1 MVEPLELLAR
11 DDKWYLGCGD
21 GAVFAPA
28 FPLWLDVPGFWDGA
42 TLYQI
47 ELAPLFTVTA
57 LDEGGH
63 ELALKLQSRR
73 WTPAELTLE
82 YRLSNGVT
90 ATEVRTV
97 HPGGVF
103 VSEWRLRALRPARLN
118 LIAWT
123 AQPDAAAPTLG
134 AAWTGGL
141 SFVRTVTDVNGRP
154 WPVQGELSCAGPPD
168 SWGAYVG
175 SGGAPQPRWSLT
187 QFPERWR
194 GDGLPR
200 ELRTP
205 RLAAGGV
212 LVAAVHRACIVG
224 GNGASATFAMRLKPA
239 EAAMAPTA
247 PPREAAAPKQGTLGG
262 LSRRRWQ
269 ELLGRAPVFRC
280 SDPYLE
286 TCYWYRWYGIWLS
299 AVEGGAGAYAEPA
312 LCEGPGVRHAPRA
325 AAVATSAREL
335 RWLADP
341 ALARGTL
348 RAFLDRQATDGML
361 PARVPLDPDGASG
374 SEPAPWGEAVLAIDA
389 AAPDDGYLREVYP
402 ALKRH
407 AEWLLRERDREQSGL
422 FDSAADP
429 ASVDASPRFAGRSAG
444 RPLKAVDATVWAY
457 TLLRALERTAARA
470 GAPADETRW
479 RDLALRTL
487 TAVREKMWDP
497 GEGLFR
503 DVEPGSFQPSAVRG
517 AAGFYVYGTD
527 IANADHLPG
536 LERNL
541 LDPDRFWSAFPVS
554 SVSIDDLSFTPYAD
568 RGGDGDPTPRGGRT
582 IPFVTSQVID
592 GVARASLAYAPHL
605 RRNAA
610 QLLHRYVRLLFHDGD
625 LGRPNCHAHYNP
637 FTGHAVGDGHD
648 DHLLAP
654 VADLVVQY
662 VLGVRP
668 HSAGITIDP
677 FPFGLEHA
685 ELTGLHV
692 RGVTIDVTVTGDRV
706 TVIADGV
713 RREEKLG
720 TRMEIG
726 DGAARR

>member
-42 TLYQI
+42 TLYQL
-47 ELAPLFTVTA
+47 ELAPLFTITA
-57 LDEGGH
+57 LDEEGH

-103 VSEWRLRALRPARLN
+103 VSEWRLRALRQARISLV
-118 LIAWT
+118 AWT

-134 AAWTGGL
+134 SAWTGVL
-141 SFVRTVTDVNGRP
+141 TFVRTLKDANGKA
-154 WPVQGELSCAGPPD
+154 WPVGAELSCAGTPD

-175 SGGAPQPRWSLT
+175 SGSVPHPRWALT

-200 ELRTP
+200 ELRTA
-205 RLAAGGV
+205 RLASGGV
-212 LVAAVHRACIVG
+212 LFAALHRACTVG
-224 GNGASATFAMRLKPA
+224 GNGASATFAMRIRPIA
-239 EAAMAPTA
+239 PDIAPSTPSRDAAS
-247 PPREAAAPKQGTLGG
+247 PKQGTLGG

-286 TCYWYRWYGIWLS
+286 TCYWYRWYGVWLS
-299 AVEGGAGAYAEPA
+299 AMDGRAGAYTHPS
-312 LCEGPGVRHAPRA
+312 LCEGPGEKHAPRA
-325 AAVATSAREL
+325 AAIATSAREL
-335 RWLADP
+335 RWLGDP
-341 ALARGTL
+341 SHARGTL
-348 RAFLDRQATDGML
+348 SVFLERQARDGAL
-361 PARVPLDPDGASG
+361 PARVLLDGEGAVG
-374 SEPAPWGEAVLAIDA
+374 TEPAPWGDALLAIDA
-389 AAPDDGYLREVYP
+389 AAPDDDYLRDVYP
-402 ALKRH
+402 VLKRH
-407 AEWLLRERDREQSGL
+407 VEWLLREKDKEQSGL
-422 FDSAADP
+422 FDASADP
-429 ASVDASPRFAGRSAG
+429 SSSESSPRFAGRSPS

-457 TLLRALERTAARA
+457 TVLRALEKVAARA
-470 GAPADETRW
+470 GNPDDVARW
-479 RDLALRTL
+479 RDLGLRTM
-487 TAVREKMWDP
+487 TAVRTRMWD
-497 GEGLFR
+497 GREGLFR
-503 DVEPGSFQPSAVRG
+503 DVEPGSFHPSPVHT
-517 AAGFYVYGTD
+517 AAGFYVYATD
-527 IANADHLPG
+527 IANADHLQG
-536 LERNL
+536 LEKNL
-541 LDPDRFWSAFPVS
+541 LDPDRFWSAFPVP
-554 SVSIDDLSFTPYAD
+554 SVAMDDLSFTPYAD
-568 RGGDGDPTPRGGRT
+568 RGGDGDPAPRGGRT
-582 IPFVTSQVID
+582 IPFVTSHVID

-610 QLLHRYVRLLFHDGD
+610 QLLHRYVRLLFLDGD
-625 LGRPNCHAHYNP
+625 LGKPNCHAHYNP
-637 FTGHAVGDGHD
+637 FTGHPVGDGLD

-654 VADLVVQY
+654 VADLILQY
-662 VLGVRP
+662 VLGIRP

-685 ELTGLHV
+685 ELTGLRV
-692 RGVTIDVTVTGDRV
+692 RGVSLDVTVSGERV
-706 TVIADGV
+706 VVIADGV

-720 TRMEIG
+720 TRMEIA
-726 DGAARR
+726 DVARR